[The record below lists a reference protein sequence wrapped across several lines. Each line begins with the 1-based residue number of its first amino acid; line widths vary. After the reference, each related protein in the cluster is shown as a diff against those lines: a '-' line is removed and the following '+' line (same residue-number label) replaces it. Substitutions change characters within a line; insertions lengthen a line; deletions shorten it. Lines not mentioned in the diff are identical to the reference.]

1 MLHNLSTGNIVQTYQ
16 NSTEKQSLEHS
27 AAARVS
33 LNNIE
38 ESSKSCTTNI
48 QANKTFATQQR
59 DLLPHEQC
67 IIVNKVVMERC

>member
-48 QANKTFATQQR
+48 QANKTNLR
-59 DLLPHEQC
+59 HSREICCP